1 MKRIIKNIIRLP
13 GAFLPLFL
21 SAVLAVVLILL
32 CFSVTRSCD
41 EALERIEN
49 SYDATLT
56 LTVKKKYDHV
66 LTDKGKYLLMDVNT
80 ALIDLDILD
89 IIKAEN
95 RLTISEYTTNPYL
108 FQLEL
113 IRTDKQLSGIEAE
126 VASGKPFHTA
136 PSRLILPHRTV
147 WNISS
152 VGCTDESQLP
162 IALGKASADISV
174 TYRDGMSYGD
184 GVLLS
189 KEIYDFLES
198 PENIVI
204 GWYAVKTSGISNHFS
219 VVDGKYQISN
229 DILDLALKQKDGQSE
244 PRTSVPVA
252 GYFSAEMMES
262 RIICPPELWETVYR
276 AQDYYQSNSN
286 ALNKYRD
293 NISAIDEVGIVQL
306 KMALDSPADAPDVI
320 RSLIDSGIGAEDY
333 LIEADDYDYKF
344 AVSQING
351 IRGFASGIF
360 LLSVIFGIA
369 ATVLLVLYSVKRR
382 HSETYTLRT
391 LGKNEGGI
399 ALSVCF
405 EISLVLLAAI
415 LTGIALGY
423 VFGSGICARI
433 NDAAY
438 RSTVSTAENMSRVAE
453 LMQNSE
459 SVKAQLEGAV
469 GRYLQTDTSIRFIMP
484 WQLICLLFI
493 SWLGLS
499 GCALL
504 SSWAAV
510 GGSLMKK
517 EK

>member
-1 MKRIIKNIIRLP
+1 M
-13 GAFLPLFL
+13 
-21 SAVLAVVLILL
+21 
-32 CFSVTRSCD
+32 
-41 EALERIEN
+41 
-49 SYDATLT
+49 
-56 LTVKKKYDHV
+56 
-66 LTDKGKYLLMDVNT
+66 
-80 ALIDLDILD
+80 
-89 IIKAEN
+89 
-95 RLTISEYTTNPYL
+95 
-108 FQLEL
+108 
-113 IRTDKQLSGIEAE
+113 
-126 VASGKPFHTA
+126 
-136 PSRLILPHRTV
+136 
-147 WNISS
+147 
-152 VGCTDESQLP
+152 
-162 IALGKASADISV
+162 
-174 TYRDGMSYGD
+174 
-184 GVLLS
+184 
-189 KEIYDFLES
+189 
-198 PENIVI
+198 
-204 GWYAVKTSGISNHFS
+204 
-219 VVDGKYQISN
+219 
-229 DILDLALKQKDGQSE
+229 
-244 PRTSVPVA
+244 
-252 GYFSAEMMES
+252 
-262 RIICPPELWETVYR
+262 
-276 AQDYYQSNSN
+276 
-286 ALNKYRD
+286 
-293 NISAIDEVGIVQL
+293 
-306 KMALDSPADAPDVI
+306 
-320 RSLIDSGIGAEDY
+320 
-333 LIEADDYDYKF
+333 IEADDYDYKF

-382 HSETYTLRT
+382 HSEIYTLRT